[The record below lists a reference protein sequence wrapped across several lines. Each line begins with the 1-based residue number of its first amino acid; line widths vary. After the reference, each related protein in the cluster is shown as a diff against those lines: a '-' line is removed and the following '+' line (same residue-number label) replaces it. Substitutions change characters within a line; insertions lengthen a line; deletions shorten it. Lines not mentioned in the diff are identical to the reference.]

1 MFGFL
6 NFLYPAEK
14 FLTSVLNMLKYN
26 PSTYDIE
33 ELTEQMNNKEECEL
47 LNGSLDIEQLNGQL
61 KLKNYLIGNFLIKKS
76 IFVFKRNYMGE
87 KTIISLEGINI
98 DILNKIEKE
107 GKDEIINGEGE
118 KKKSGGGGLLDN
130 VINVVVHNLEVNFK
144 NIKIRF
150 FDKENKNVEYTF
162 FINSISY
169 KENPNAEPIRADEK
183 IKYLFVHNK
192 AVFIEGILFK
202 EKYEDNDD
210 IFFSNTEED
219 KDNKN
224 KFISQNN
231 NLFYIKNTIQM
242 DMFYDKD
249 NNNLTISN
257 NNNSDFYIENFFNIN
272 QFNSLFNY
280 FIKDNKKN
288 DIGIEIEK
296 KNDNNNEINVIN
308 NDNKDDEKNDEKK
321 GMNLMGF
328 KIENINFDVK
338 INLLYFILME
348 YDNNIKEKN
357 WVSHKDSLNNSNNIL
372 NSVIENFNDYQKQYY
387 IFCVNDVLFKSKE
400 KQISINDIYLKFIS
414 LSNKQNND
422 NNNNINNINELKDEL
437 GQKDII
443 IINKFN
449 FNLEEKELLYNNI
462 YFEISPNLIYY
473 LNKFTNKSH
482 NNNNDNINNIDNTS
496 PNEISNQEI
505 NNQDNIDNIDNNN
518 EIKLDNDQDNQDN
531 QDNII
536 STKSNQNEKPKKLY
550 KLCGAK
556 FNMKLFINKNN
567 EENINKDISF
577 NDLFINKEE
586 NGYIDFIIDNLNL
599 NLNNEEN
606 PNFYDKINISYIDI
620 ENKNYPLLKIIEH
633 KNVPEYQN
641 SKIVSNQNEIIIDLQ
656 FQILLF
662 INPKI
667 IKSILYYVKSFSEIF
682 KSKKNKNNNNKKKKN
697 KIDLNQEVKC
707 DECNKNMNLKIK
719 EIKIYLINEEET
731 HLNIHKIFSDLP
743 QNTIEY
749 RKNNNYICINLSE
762 IGGKLDCSQN
772 IKKCS
777 LYLKSLI
784 IEDNIKNSKYKILFS
799 NYHFKNKEEIL
810 MNCEL
815 EIKKLTNVNK
825 YEIKPKIKIA
835 PIAVYLDQITL
846 YYIFNIFNQI
856 KDKKKDEN
864 KEKKEIIEPVDVD
877 NNKNNN
883 IIKNKND
890 KYIISNAVIDNFFLQ
905 LTYNSNDEVN
915 DNEFLSKTIIALL
928 NSISLKNLNINFN
941 EYRNDNNLEL
951 NESIKDIYKFYYDE
965 IMNQIKS
972 GSLATALPLINHIT
986 SMIDGTLDIVREP
999 VQNYK
1004 NNQSIVD
1011 GFVSGIRSCVVNT
1024 TTMLTYLG
1032 ESVTSYFNFL
1042 GCYSRVDNEDD
1053 RNMNICRSLRHQIN
1067 EKNKEIEDYYF
1078 K

>member
-1 MFGFL
+1 MFGSFFNL
-6 NFLYPAEK
+6 LYPAGK

-47 LNGSLDIEQLNGQL
+47 LNGSLDIEQLNEQL

-87 KTIISLEGINI
+87 KTIITLEGINI
-98 DILNKIEKE
+98 DIFNKIEKE

-118 KKKSGGGGLLDN
+118 KKKSEGGLLDN

-150 FDKENKNVEYTF
+150 FDKENKNVKYAF

-169 KENPNAEPIRADEK
+169 KENPNVEPIRADEK

-288 DIGIEIEK
+288 DIDIEIEK
-296 KNDNNNEINVIN
+296 KNDNNIEISDI
-308 NDNKDDEKNDEKK
+308 KKEEKK

-328 KIENINFDVK
+328 KIEKINFDIK
-338 INLLYFILME
+338 IYLLYFILME

-400 KQISINDIYLKFIS
+400 KQISINDISLKFIS

-482 NNNNDNINNIDNTS
+482 NNNINNIDNTS
-496 PNEISNQEI
+496 PNEIINQEI
-505 NNQDNIDNIDNNN
+505 NNQDNIDNNN
-518 EIKLDNDQDNQDN
+518 EIKLDDNNQDNQDN
-531 QDNII
+531 QGNQNNKDNII
-536 STKSNQNEKPKKLY
+536 STNTNHIEKQNKLY
-550 KLCGAK
+550 KFCGTK
-556 FNMKLFINKNN
+556 FNM
-567 EENINKDISF
+567 
-577 NDLFINKEE
+577 
-586 NGYIDFIIDNLNL
+586 
-599 NLNNEEN
+599 
-606 PNFYDKINISYIDI
+606 
-620 ENKNYPLLKIIEH
+620 NY
-633 KNVPEYQN
+633 
-641 SKIVSNQNEIIIDLQ
+641 
-656 FQILLF
+656 
-662 INPKI
+662 
-667 IKSILYYVKSFSEIF
+667 
-682 KSKKNKNNNNKKKKN
+682 
-697 KIDLNQEVKC
+697 
-707 DECNKNMNLKIK
+707 
-719 EIKIYLINEEET
+719 
-731 HLNIHKIFSDLP
+731 
-743 QNTIEY
+743 
-749 RKNNNYICINLSE
+749 
-762 IGGKLDCSQN
+762 
-772 IKKCS
+772 
-777 LYLKSLI
+777 
-784 IEDNIKNSKYKILFS
+784 
-799 NYHFKNKEEIL
+799 
-810 MNCEL
+810 
-815 EIKKLTNVNK
+815 
-825 YEIKPKIKIA
+825 
-835 PIAVYLDQITL
+835 
-846 YYIFNIFNQI
+846 
-856 KDKKKDEN
+856 
-864 KEKKEIIEPVDVD
+864 
-877 NNKNNN
+877 
-883 IIKNKND
+883 
-890 KYIISNAVIDNFFLQ
+890 
-905 LTYNSNDEVN
+905 
-915 DNEFLSKTIIALL
+915 
-928 NSISLKNLNINFN
+928 
-941 EYRNDNNLEL
+941 
-951 NESIKDIYKFYYDE
+951 
-965 IMNQIKS
+965 
-972 GSLATALPLINHIT
+972 
-986 SMIDGTLDIVREP
+986 
-999 VQNYK
+999 
-1004 NNQSIVD
+1004 
-1011 GFVSGIRSCVVNT
+1011 
-1024 TTMLTYLG
+1024 
-1032 ESVTSYFNFL
+1032 
-1042 GCYSRVDNEDD
+1042 
-1053 RNMNICRSLRHQIN
+1053 
-1067 EKNKEIEDYYF
+1067 
-1078 K
+1078 